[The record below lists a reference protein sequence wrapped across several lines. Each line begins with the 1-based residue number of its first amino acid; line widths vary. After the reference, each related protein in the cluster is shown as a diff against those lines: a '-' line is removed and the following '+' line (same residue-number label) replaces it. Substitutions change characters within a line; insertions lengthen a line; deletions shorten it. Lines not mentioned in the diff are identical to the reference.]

1 MSRLKIPF
9 GLKDHRLFSAGDVA
23 NGLSCGCL
31 CPGCGAKL
39 IAKHPKAKL
48 AHFAHYA
55 EEACSTG
62 YETALHL
69 AAKQALWQRRELY
82 VPSIAARQWLHDG
95 GTGLDAEA
103 VKIIPAKLVTLDSV
117 EEEGRDYE
125 GVIPD
130 IVATHKGKLLF
141 VEIAVTHFVD
151 STKLERLRRI
161 GVPTLEIDLSRCPE
175 LPSLDEI
182 EDLVVREST
191 NRVWLVNP
199 RENSLKRQA
208 EAEAQRRLEERV
220 IRKVKSGLL
229 MWSEHERYMK
239 LPDDEKLRIEVGGTG
254 LSFTDVSPYIGRQV
268 RGGRSF
274 GVKPEVWQAAFFRM
288 YVCDEKTWC
297 FDVSEVT
304 HWLGNHLAL
313 TPPFPN
319 AEKVA
324 VWDYLTHLVEIG
336 LLKRVARQ
344 TFVVIEDKAPS
355 GAPKAV
361 PF

>member
-1 MSRLKIPF
+1 MSKLKIPF
-9 GLKDHRLFSAGDVA
+9 GLRDGRLFAAGDVA

-39 IAKHPKAKL
+39 IAKHPKEKL
-48 AHFAHYA
+48 SHFAHYA

-69 AAKQALWQRRELY
+69 AAKQALLQRRELY

-95 GTGLDAEA
+95 GTGLAAEA
-103 VKIIPAKLVTLDSV
+103 IKIIPPKLVALDSV
-117 EEEGRDYE
+117 EAESRDYE

-141 VEIAVTHFVD
+141 IEVAVTHFVD
-151 STKLERLRRI
+151 SAKREKLRRI
-161 GVPTLEIDLSRCPE
+161 GVPTLEIDLSSCRE
-175 LPSLDEI
+175 LPTLDEI
-182 EDLVVREST
+182 EDLVVRENA

-199 RENSLKRQA
+199 REHALQRQVD
-208 EAEAQRRLEERV
+208 AEAQRRLEERV
-220 IRKVKSGLL
+220 IRKAKSKLL

-239 LPDDEKLRIEVGGTG
+239 LPDDEKLRIEVAGTG
-254 LSFTDVSPYIGRQV
+254 LPFTDVSPYIGKRV
-268 RGGRSF
+268 RGARSF
-274 GVKPEVWQAAFFRM
+274 GVKPAVWQAAFFRM

-297 FDVSEVT
+297 FDVNDVT
-304 HWLGNHLAL
+304 HWLANHLTL

-324 VWDYLTHLVEIG
+324 VWDYLVHLAERG
-336 LLKRVARQ
+336 LLKRYGGQVFA
-344 TFVVIEDKAPS
+344 VIEDKAAS
-355 GAPKAV
+355 DAPETV